1 MSVRIIVDSTA
12 DLPQHLKGK
21 LETVPLTIHFGDQ
34 EYIDGVTISNK
45 EFYEKLV
52 SDPNL
57 PSTSQA
63 IPSDFEGVFRKVVEA
78 GDTAVVITIASKLS
92 GTYQSAIIAA
102 EDFEGKI
109 FVVDSQNVAITAGI
123 LAEYACELVREGKTA
138 SQIAEILTQIR
149 EKLCLVA
156 VVDTLEY
163 LKRGGRV
170 SKTVAFAGGLL
181 SIKPVIGV
189 FDGEIQMLSKARG
202 NRQANQQ
209 LLKEIEATGGVDYE
223 KPVLLGYTG
232 TEDTLLQKFMEE
244 TADFWADHPGQLR
257 STIVGSVVGIHAGPG
272 AVAVAYFKK

>member
-163 LKRGGRV
+163 LKRGLQDRGFCRWSAV
-170 SKTVAFAGGLL
+170 HQASDRRLRRRDPDAFQG
-181 SIKPVIGV
+181 PW
-189 FDGEIQMLSKARG
+189 Q
-202 NRQANQQ
+202 
-209 LLKEIEATGGVDYE
+209 
-223 KPVLLGYTG
+223 P
-232 TEDTLLQKFMEE
+232 
-244 TADFWADHPGQLR
+244 PGQSAAAEGDR
-257 STIVGSVVGIHAGPG
+257 SHRRRGL
-272 AVAVAYFKK
+272 

>member
-1 MSVRIIVDSTA
+1 M
-12 DLPQHLKGK
+12 L
-21 LETVPLTIHFGDQ
+21 
-34 EYIDGVTISNK
+34 
-45 EFYEKLV
+45 
-52 SDPNL
+52 
-57 PSTSQA
+57 
-63 IPSDFEGVFRKVVEA
+63 FR
-78 GDTAVVITIASKLS
+78 S
-92 GTYQSAIIAA
+92 
-102 EDFEGKI
+102 
-109 FVVDSQNVAITAGI
+109 
-123 LAEYACELVREGKTA
+123 
-138 SQIAEILTQIR
+138 
-149 EKLCLVA
+149 

-257 STIVGSVVGIHAGPG
+257 STIVGSVVGTHAGPG